1 MQILAKDV
9 SLIASPP
16 AFHTSV
22 LNVLVATVKEI
33 GPIESDQPFVDIKLD
48 IGCPLLAT
56 ITRKSLVALKLHPGQ
71 KVHAQIK
78 AVALTHDSLE

>member
-1 MQILAKDV
+1 MQILARDV
-9 SLIASPP
+9 SLVASPP
-16 AFHTSV
+16 AFQTSV
-22 LNVLVATVKEI
+22 LNVLEATVLEI
-33 GPIESDQPFVDIKLD
+33 GPIESGQPFVDIKLD

-56 ITRKSLVALKLHPGQ
+56 ITRKSLATLQLHPGQ